1 MTLNKQRC
9 HFSIDIQNQKTT
21 ALVFQKNM
29 YETSTIKISYDIGK
43 KVKVILLNIKV
54 IKELVFIPYAGAA
67 Y

>member
-1 MTLNKQRC
+1 
-9 HFSIDIQNQKTT
+9 
-21 ALVFQKNM
+21 M

-43 KVKVILLNIKV
+43 KVKVILLNIQV